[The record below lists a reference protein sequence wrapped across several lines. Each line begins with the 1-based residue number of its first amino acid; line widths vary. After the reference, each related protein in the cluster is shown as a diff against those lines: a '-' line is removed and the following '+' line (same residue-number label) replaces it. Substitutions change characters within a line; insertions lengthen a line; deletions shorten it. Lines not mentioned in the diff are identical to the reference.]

1 MRKPVDKQDL
11 KLILTDYFRG
21 NSSKPIAILSKIHS
35 GRTSL
40 IKETAAEL
48 GVEKDLDII
57 SCYSTAHVERYD
69 CTFDDLMEEAVAAY
83 AATEKKFLVI
93 EVTADAF
100 IGNNPYLYQ
109 AQGWSSTVKPFVSD
123 KYNIIP
129 YFPKFEEWMEWAKCN
144 SQIED
149 ITLSFAKKYPVLYH
163 AGARY
168 AMVYMHLNDIVHN
181 AKNANNPE
189 YQKLMGAID
198 LSAPV
203 SGSDEWKEKTRKE
216 LLFIC
221 SQLANPCERYLVELC
236 LKEFCKEIFRA
247 ITDC

>member
-1 MRKPVDKQDL
+1 MRKPVDKQEL
-11 KLILTDYFRG
+11 KLILTDYFNG
-21 NSSKPIAILSKIHS
+21 NSSKPIAILSKTHS

-48 GVEKDLDII
+48 GVEKDLDIVK
-57 SCYSTAHVERYD
+57 CYTTGRVDRYD
-69 CTFDDLMEEAVAAY
+69 CTFDDLMEEAAARY
-83 AATEKKFLVI
+83 AAPKKKFLVI

-100 IGNNPYLYQ
+100 IGNNPYSW
-109 AQGWSSTVKPFVSD
+109 AWGWSSAVKPFVSD

-168 AMVYMHLNDIVHN
+168 AMVYMHLNHIVHN

-189 YQKLMGAID
+189 YQKLMGAIG

-203 SGSDEWKEKTRKE
+203 SGSDEWKEETRKD
-216 LLFIC
+216 LLLIC
-221 SQLANPCERYLVELC
+221 SELENPCERYLAELC
-236 LKEFCKEIFRA
+236 LKEYCEEIFRA